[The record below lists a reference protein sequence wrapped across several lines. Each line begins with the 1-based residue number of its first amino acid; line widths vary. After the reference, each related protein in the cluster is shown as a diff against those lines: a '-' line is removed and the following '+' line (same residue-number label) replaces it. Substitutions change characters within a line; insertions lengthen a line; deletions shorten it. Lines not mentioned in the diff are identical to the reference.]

1 MRAPLRLTGWAASIA
16 IVAAPCVAQP
26 SGPVAAATSVDHPF
40 DSTVYA
46 DSATAAL
53 IAAASEHHR
62 LRSEQIGSYK
72 AKVFTRT
79 EGRIASGRFSRGVSL
94 FTYEAAARVH
104 WVNPGDVRVEVLG
117 ARSSTARLPL
127 MQRDVIEGF
136 WTETL
141 TEGPWF
147 IPASLGDYIQLMGIP
162 DEEALHPLARRAER
176 YYRYAI
182 TDSMQIGMPGRTVR
196 AVAVSIE
203 PTYFGPTL
211 LSGTMWLDADSL
223 DVVRM
228 TATVVGDHIWDDDE
242 DSPTMKTME
251 IDLEYG
257 LHLNRFWL
265 PFRQIVTPT
274 FTYKYLPGAT
284 LPASA
289 VTTFSDYEISVE
301 RTVEFSPLPRR
312 ITERPPGSRWRCEPW
327 DFDSHPYRRRNRC
340 GEEMFVRRVSGD
352 DGNRWE
358 IVVPSLDSLRNFEFG
373 SEFEVAEQS
382 AAEDIIRARIGDM
395 AALSEKLPPQ
405 FVQPRTMPG
414 LDLGLAL
421 QAFQYNRVQG
431 PSLGGGH
438 TLYPDIA
445 FTTLNATARFG
456 FGDLRP
462 MASLVWRR
470 DAPRGRLDVEA
481 FRALRYAE
489 PWTVGTPIGNSLKAL
504 FSGHDDADYHLALG
518 GGLAFTGY
526 QGVLRDVELG
536 VRFER
541 QRSMAVESGSYV
553 NDFFFGSGNFQPNPS
568 IVEGDF
574 VTARAIRTLH
584 ARRATLRMGVD
595 GLFNDRLTGGRVWGS
610 AMVPYWLGAGS
621 GFVRLRGGTV
631 AGDSLPQLRF
641 RVGGPET
648 VRGYSYGV
656 RRGQGFWSAQWEQEL
671 RASRYWAPVV
681 FLDVGD
687 VVTPSY
693 DFDPLVGVGVGVSLL
708 SGWMRL
714 DFAKGVHPGTSVR
727 FDLLFR
733 MPL

>member
-1 MRAPLRLTGWAASIA
+1 MKTRLRLLPLVAVWA
-16 IVAAPCVAQP
+16 IVVSPCAAQP
-26 SGPVAAATSVDHPF
+26 SGGSQRPEPF

-53 IAAASEHHR
+53 IAQAREHHR
-62 LRSEQIGSYK
+62 IRSSQLSGYR
-72 AKVFTRT
+72 AKIFTRA
-79 EGRIASGRFSRGVSL
+79 EGRIATGRFSRGVSL
-94 FTYEAAARVH
+94 FTYEAAALVQ
-104 WVNPGDVRVEVLG
+104 WLSPGDVRIEVQG

-127 MQRDVIEGF
+127 MRRDVIEGF
-136 WTETL
+136 WTESL
-141 TEGPWF
+141 TEEPWF
-147 IPASLGDYIQLMGIP
+147 IPASMGDYIQLMGML
-162 DEEALHPLARRAER
+162 DDEALHPLAHRAER
-176 YYRYAI
+176 YYRYAV
-182 TDSMQIGMPGRTVR
+182 TDSMQIGMPGRAVR
-196 AVAVSIE
+196 AIAVSIQ

-223 DVVRM
+223 DVVRL

-242 DSPTMKTME
+242 DSPIMKTME
-251 IDLEYG
+251 VDLEYG

-284 LPASA
+284 LPMSS
-289 VTTFSDYEISVE
+289 VTTFSDYEI
-301 RTVEFSPLPRR
+301 TVDTIGAFSPLPRR
-312 ITERPPGSRWRCEPW
+312 IAERRQGPRWRCEPW
-327 DFDSHPYRRRNRC
+327 DFDSHPDRRRSRC
-340 GEEMFVRRVSGD
+340 GEEAFVRRDIDD

-358 IVVPSLDSLRNFEFG
+358 IVVPSLDSLRNFAFG

-395 AALSEKLPPQ
+395 AALSDRLPHQ
-405 FVQPRTMPG
+405 LVQPQTNPL
-414 LDLGLAL
+414 LDPGLAL

-445 FTTLNATARFG
+445 FTTLHATARFG

-462 MASLVWRR
+462 TASFLWRR
-470 DAPRGRLDVEA
+470 DAPRGRLDLEV

-518 GGLAFTGY
+518 GGLAYTGY

-541 QRSMAVESGSYV
+541 QRGMAVESGSYI
-553 NDFFFGSGNFQPNPS
+553 NDFFFGSGNFQSNPS

-574 VTARAIRTLH
+574 VTARAVRTFH
-584 ARRATLRMGVD
+584 GRRAILRVGAD
-595 GLFNDRLTGGRVWGS
+595 GLFGDGLTGGRVWGS

-621 GFVRLRGGTV
+621 GFVRLRGGAV

-641 RVGGPET
+641 RAGGPET

-656 RRGQGFWSAQWEQEL
+656 RRGEGFWSAQWEQEL
-671 RASRYWAPVV
+671 KDSQYWAPVV
-681 FLDVGD
+681 FVDVGD
-687 VVTPSY
+687 VVTASY
-693 DFDPLVGVGVGVSLL
+693 EFDPLVGVGAGLALL

-714 DFAKGVHPGTSVR
+714 EFSKGVNPSTSLR

>member
-1 MRAPLRLTGWAASIA
+1 MKARLHLFPVVAVLA
-16 IVAAPCVAQP
+16 IVASPCGAQP
-26 SGPVAAATSVDHPF
+26 SRGSQRPELF

-53 IAAASEHHR
+53 IARAREHHR
-62 LRSEQIGSYK
+62 IRSSQLSGYR
-72 AKVFTRT
+72 AKIFTRT
-79 EGRIASGRFSRGVSL
+79 EGRIATGRFSRGVSL
-94 FTYEAAARVH
+94 FTYEAAALVR
-104 WVNPGDVRVEVLG
+104 WMSPGDVRVEVQG

-141 TEGPWF
+141 TGEPWF

-162 DEEALHPLARRAER
+162 DDEALHPLARRAER
-176 YYRYAI
+176 YYRYAV
-182 TDSMQIGMPGRTVR
+182 TDSLQIGMPGRAVR
-196 AVAVSIE
+196 AIAVSIQ
-203 PTYFGPTL
+203 PTYLGPTL

-223 DVVRM
+223 DVVRL

-242 DSPTMKTME
+242 DAPVMKTME
-251 IDLEYG
+251 VDLEYG

-284 LPASA
+284 IPASA
-289 VTTFSDYEISVE
+289 VTTFSDYDISVD
-301 RTVEFSPLPRR
+301 TIVDFDPLPRR
-312 ITERPPGSRWRCEPW
+312 IAERRPGPRWRCEPW
-327 DFDSHPYRRRNRC
+327 DFDSHPSRPRGRC
-340 GEEMFVRRVSGD
+340 GEEAFVRRDIDD

-395 AALSEKLPPQ
+395 AALSEKLPHQ
-405 FVQPRTMPG
+405 LVQPQTNPL
-414 LDLGLAL
+414 LDPAIAL

-438 TLYPDIA
+438 TLYPDLA
-445 FTTLNATARFG
+445 FTTLHATARFG

-462 MASLVWRR
+462 TASLVWRR
-470 DAPRGRLDVEA
+470 DAPRGRLDLEA

-504 FSGHDDADYHLALG
+504 FSGHDDADYYLALG
-518 GGLAFTGY
+518 GGLAYTGY
-526 QGVLRDVELG
+526 QGALRDVELG

-541 QRSMAVESGSYV
+541 QRSMAVESGSV
-553 NDFFFGSGNFQPNPS
+553 MNDFLFGRGVFQPNPS
-568 IVEGDF
+568 IVEDDF
-574 VTARAIRTLH
+574 VHARAIRTFH
-584 ARRATLRMGVD
+584 ARRATLQVGAD
-595 GLFNDRLTGGRVWGS
+595 GLFGDRLTGGRVWGS

-621 GFVRLRGGTV
+621 GFVRLRGGAV
-631 AGDSLPQLRF
+631 AGDSVPQLRF
-641 RVGGPET
+641 RAGGPET

-656 RRGQGFWSAQWEQEL
+656 RRGEGFWSAQWEQEL
-671 RASRYWAPVV
+671 KDSQYWAPVV
-681 FLDVGD
+681 FVDVGD
-687 VVTPSY
+687 VVTASY
-693 DFDPLVGVGVGVSLL
+693 EFDPLVGVGAGVALL

-714 DFAKGVHPGTSVR
+714 EFSKGVNPSTSLR